1 MHYRKM
7 NGCGNDFVVLDH
19 RGTMGAVPDAQRV
32 LTENRVR
39 AIANRQTGIGC
50 DQLIV
55 IEPSIRADLFM
66 RIWNADG
73 GEVKACGNAARCVGW
88 LGLEESGRD
97 SLRIETEAGILAVTR
112 AGEHRVR
119 VDFGSPLL
127 KWEEIPLAERMDTR
141 RLDVKVGPIDA
152 PILHGPG
159 AVNMGNPHCVFF
171 HHDVDSL
178 RVDLIG
184 PLIENHPLFPER
196 VNVGFAQI
204 LASDRIRLRVWER
217 GAGVTKACGTGACA
231 ALVAAARRG
240 LAGREAALLM
250 DGGELRVRWSELD
263 DHVFLTGPV
272 ALDGEG
278 EWSA

>member
-1 MHYRKM
+1 MRYRKM
-7 NGCGNDFVVLDH
+7 NGCGNDFVIFDRR
-19 RGTMGAVPDAQRV
+19 RGALAEAPVPA
-32 LTENRVR
+32 EIR
-39 AIANRQTGIGC
+39 AIADRQTGAGC
-50 DQLIV
+50 DQV
-55 IEPSIRADLFM
+55 IALEPSLRADIFM

-88 LGLEESGRD
+88 LAIAETGRD
-97 SLRIETEAGILAVTR
+97 VVRIETEAGILEARR
-112 AGEHRVR
+112 AGGHSVT

-127 KWEEIPLAERMDTR
+127 NWEEIPLAERMDTR

-171 HHDVDSL
+171 HDDVASL

-196 VNVGFAQI
+196 VNVGFAEI
-204 LASDRIRLRVWER
+204 VSPERIRLRVWER
-217 GAGVTKACGTGACA
+217 GAGVTLACGTGACA
-231 ALVAAARRG
+231 ALVAAVRRG
-240 LAGREAALLM
+240 LTGRRARLVM
-250 DGGELRVRWSELD
+250 DGGELDVHWRDSD
-263 DHVFLTGPV
+263 DHVLLTGPV

-278 EWSA
+278 EWPG

>member
-1 MHYRKM
+1 MHYLKM

-19 RGTMGAVPDAQRV
+19 RGSRAFLPDTRQV
-32 LTENRVR
+32 Q
-39 AIANRQTGIGC
+39 AISDRKSGVGC
-50 DQLIV
+50 DQLIA

-66 RIWNADG
+66 RIWNSDG

-88 LGLEESGRD
+88 LALEESGRD
-97 SLRIETEAGILAVTR
+97 ALSIETEAGILAVSR
-112 AGEHRVR
+112 AGDHRVT

-141 RLDVKVGPIDA
+141 RLDVKIGPIDA

-171 HHDVDSL
+171 HHDVESL
-178 RVDLIG
+178 RADLIG

-204 LASDRIRLRVWER
+204 LAQDRIRLRVWER
-217 GAGVTKACGTGACA
+217 GAGITQACGTGACA

-240 LAGREAALLM
+240 LAGREAVLIM
-250 DGGELRVRWSELD
+250 DGGELHVRWSESD
-263 DHVFLTGPV
+263 DHVLLTGPV
-272 ALDGEG
+272 AVDGAG
-278 EWSA
+278 EWAP

>member
-1 MHYRKM
+1 MHYLKM

-19 RGTMGAVPDAQRV
+19 RTHGAVLLD
-32 LTENRVR
+32 EDRVR
-39 AIANRQTGIGC
+39 AISDRKSGIGC
-50 DQLIV
+50 DQLIA

-66 RIWNADG
+66 RIWNSDG

-97 SLRIETEAGILAVTR
+97 ALRIETEAGILAITR
-112 AGEHRVR
+112 AGDHRVT

-141 RLDVKVGPIDA
+141 RLDVKIGPIDA

-159 AVNMGNPHCVFF
+159 GVNMGNPHCVFF

-184 PLIENHPLFPER
+184 PLIENHPLFPDR
-196 VNVGFAQI
+196 VNVGFAQV
-204 LASDRIRLRVWER
+204 LAPDRIRLRVWER
-217 GAGVTKACGTGACA
+217 GAGITRACGTGACA

-240 LAGREAALLM
+240 LAGREAVLLM
-250 DGGELRVRWSELD
+250 DGGELGVHWSEAD
-263 DHVFLTGPV
+263 DHVLLTGPV
-272 ALDGEG
+272 GVDGEG
-278 EWSA
+278 EWPR